1 MATIE
6 HTRAAHANLKAKI
19 AKQEHYARCDAEA
32 DLPPGLQVHSRD
44 YLRKL
49 WRAEAALRQRI
60 VTSEL
65 GK

>member
-19 AKQEHYARCDAEA
+19 AKQEHYARCDKEA
-32 DLPPGLQVHSRD
+32 DLPGLKVHDRD

-49 WRAEAALRQRI
+49 WRAEATLRQRI
-60 VTSEL
+60 IVAAL
-65 GK
+65 AD

>member
-1 MATIE
+1 MAATK

-32 DLPPGLQVHSRD
+32 DLPGLKAHDRD

-49 WRAEAALRQRI
+49 WRAEATLRQRI
-60 VTSEL
+60 IVGTPAD
-65 GK
+65 